1 MLIVSKKKL
10 YATRFLMWGGL
21 VVVALGAILSYASVS
36 SSDISFALIAVGFC
50 VSLLGAVMMRRL
62 FRCPNC
68 KKNVLPENSGI
79 DIRTE
84 KCPERC
90 PHCGAKIQVEK

>member
-10 YATRFLMWGGL
+10 FFTRFLMWGGI
-21 VVVALGAILSYASVS
+21 VVVALGAL
-36 SSDISFALIAVGFC
+36 ISFASSSSSVFSLILIAAGFF
-50 VSLLGAVMMRRL
+50 VSLFGAVCMKRL

-68 KKNVLPENSGI
+68 RKNVLPDGSGV

-84 KCPERC
+84 KCPARC
-90 PHCGAKIQVEK
+90 PHCGAEVRVE